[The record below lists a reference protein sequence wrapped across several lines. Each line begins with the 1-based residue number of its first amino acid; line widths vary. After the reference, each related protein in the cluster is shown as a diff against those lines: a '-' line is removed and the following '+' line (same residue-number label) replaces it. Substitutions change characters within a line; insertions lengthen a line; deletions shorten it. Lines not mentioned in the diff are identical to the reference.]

1 MALFFEFDIIIL
13 KVVIKMIEYKQLI
26 FDKNEI
32 TKLYRSVGWS
42 EYLKD
47 ENSLFLGIQNSL
59 FSFAAYENDNLIGL
73 VRVVGDGQTII
84 YIQDILINP
93 TYQNKAVGSNLLK
106 YILFKYNNVRQVLL
120 TTDNNIATMNFYE
133 KNGFI
138 KYEDI
143 KLIGYMKKKGDI
155 ND

>member
-1 MALFFEFDIIIL
+1 
-13 KVVIKMIEYKQLI
+13 
-26 FDKNEI
+26 
-32 TKLYRSVGWS
+32 
-42 EYLKD
+42 
-47 ENSLFLGIQNSL
+47 
-59 FSFAAYENDNLIGL
+59 
-73 VRVVGDGQTII
+73 VGDGQTII

>member
-47 ENSLFLGIQNSL
+47 EDSLFLGIQNSL

-120 TTDNNIATMNFYE
+120 TTDNNIATMNFYG

>member
-47 ENSLFLGIQNSL
+47 EDSLFLGIQNSL